1 MKWHVQGDRAGLGF
15 TPGSV
20 QLESAS
26 NQVGPRKEYCLDQ

>member
-1 MKWHVQGDRAGLGF
+1 MKWRVQGDTAGLGF